1 MQRLDARDLE
11 ALLRFGAEAHD
22 AELPAR
28 FTPALL
34 ARFASIVGCDGAAFF
49 EVDHPTRIVSERVT
63 TSTRPW
69 DGIPDEV
76 WSCTRTTVLQQ
87 RKVASGS
94 GPLMLSEVFHRALRR
109 SPEFNPNFR
118 DSSAV
123 DEIHVDLD
131 PPRRWNAEFAVYA
144 GRDFGPRERLLLEI
158 ARPHLAAV
166 YRTWKLRRAL
176 AKANASSEQALAVLT
191 PREQEVMLCV
201 ADGLSNA
208 AIAQVL
214 VIAPNTVRK
223 HLEHVYE
230 KLGVHSRTAAVA
242 RLSQP

>member
-1 MQRLDARDLE
+1 MQRLDARDLR
-11 ALLRFGAEAHD
+11 ALLRFLAEAHD
-22 AELPAR
+22 ADSPAR

-34 ARFASIVGCDGAAFF
+34 ARFASTVGCEGAAFF
-49 EVDHPTRIVSERVT
+49 EVDHPTRIISERVA

-69 DGIPDEV
+69 DGIPDEI
-76 WSCTRTTVLQQ
+76 WSCTRTIVFQQ

-94 GPLMLSEVFHRALRR
+94 GPVMLSQVFRRDLRR

-118 DSSAV
+118 DADAV

-131 PPRRWNAEFAVYA
+131 PPRRWNAELAVYA
-144 GRDFGPRERLLLEI
+144 DRDFGPRERLLLEI

-176 AKANASSEQALAVLT
+176 AEVNARSEQTFAVLT
-191 PREQEVMLCV
+191 PREQEVMRCV

-208 AIAQVL
+208 AIAKTLVL
-214 VIAPNTVRK
+214 APNTVRK